1 MAHFDFLDKSLN
13 LKINRLSNKLCMKL
27 YILFFIFLSMNLF
40 SQPLN
45 DPSDWRG
52 ITDQVM
58 GGLSELIIQH
68 DDGVFYMSG
77 NVSTD
82 NNGGFVRLSNRI
94 DINNNDFVGIRFK
107 AKGNNEAY
115 EIHVTLKGLKIPPWS
130 YFSQSFD
137 VTNEWKEY
145 VIFFRDLKRSS
156 GFSAASM
163 KAKNIRDLSIAGFV
177 RDFELDLAIKEISLI
192 TN

>member
-1 MAHFDFLDKSLN
+1 
-13 LKINRLSNKLCMKL
+13 MKL
-27 YILFFIFLSMNLF
+27 YILFAIFLSMNLF

-58 GGLSELIIQH
+58 GGLSELTIQH

-94 DINNNDFVGIRFK
+94 DINNNDFLGIRFK
-107 AKGNNEAY
+107 ARGNNEAY

-137 VTNEWKEY
+137 VTNEWQ
-145 VIFFRDLKRSS
+145 RRS
-156 GFSAASM
+156 
-163 KAKNIRDLSIAGFV
+163 RL
-177 RDFELDLAIKEISLI
+177 
-192 TN
+192 